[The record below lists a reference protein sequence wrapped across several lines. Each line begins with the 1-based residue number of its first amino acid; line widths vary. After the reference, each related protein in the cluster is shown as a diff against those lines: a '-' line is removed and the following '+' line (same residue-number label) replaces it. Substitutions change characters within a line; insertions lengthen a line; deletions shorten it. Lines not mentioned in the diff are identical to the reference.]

1 MLRSVP
7 PIWGVF
13 IPVLSNLL
21 QWKPGE
27 LQQNE
32 YTEQSRRSARTQQYG
47 FTAVHETT
55 QQVETWRLV
64 DMIATTCSKH
74 KNRANPVTWLI
85 IINIPVELHNT
96 HARII

>member
-13 IPVLSNLL
+13 NPVLSNLL

-32 YTEQSRRSARTQQYG
+32 YTEQSQHSARTQQHS

-74 KNRANPVTWLI
+74 KNRANPVPWLI